1 MALMVFKVYVVM
13 VGLLVL
19 AHQQMCLD
27 QYLVIFTL
35 KALPVMSTY

>member
-1 MALMVFKVYVVM
+1 MVLLAFKAHVVL

-19 AHQQMCLD
+19 AHQQMFLD
-27 QYLVIFTL
+27 QFLVIFTW